1 MVPFLVCR
9 DVEKSGANR
18 PTLVLFLG
26 ILERGES
33 PTSTRSTIALEEIM
47 GILEEAAG
55 AFAAVEGVKKLDP
68 NAGIITEGV
77 AAVAGFEGTGAITNF
92 IEKKE
97 EEKKD
102 DQG

>member
-1 MVPFLVCR
+1 
-9 DVEKSGANR
+9 
-18 PTLVLFLG
+18 
-26 ILERGES
+26 
-33 PTSTRSTIALEEIM
+33 M

-77 AAVAGFEGTGAITNF
+77 AAIAGFEGTEAITNF

-97 EEKKD
+97 EEHKD
-102 DQG
+102 QQG